1 MVNFLRKTF
10 GAGPDRAGRERR
22 AQEDADRRADE
33 MATQDPYGPNAP
45 QWDEAGFPVGPMP
58 KGKYQFDYQYEANR
72 RAEQRRQALWGDAQN
87 SLRQGLDLFQS
98 YRPGGSAA
106 AASGFYGQKA
116 QLYGTQALNTEAP
129 DLLIDYRE
137 QLRQRAEDKI
147 DKLNRITSGQNYLGS
162 IFAGGT
168 ALAAYGQDTQL
179 QGNQSKAAGG
189 TLNAGDGGGGAG
201 AGGGV
206 SYPSES
212 LGIQSRTAQPVPQG
226 GQAAPATLVGN
237 PSAVQAAG
245 AGGAT
250 VDGSYGGGGGG
261 GGMGGGGGGGGG
273 SRVRGAGPGGA
284 GGGAGGGANAERTSG
299 LGTFDGN
306 EVAGAAMSQSPGAM
320 EATTDMWADD
330 PSREESTALMQYS
343 ARKSLTDAIA
353 LFGRG

>member
-1 MVNFLRKTF
+1 MVNFFRRTF

-22 AQEDADRRADE
+22 AQEQAAYQSDVA
-33 MATQDPYGPNAP
+33 ATQDPYGPNAP
-45 QWDEAGFPVGPMP
+45 QWDESGFPVGPMP
-58 KGKYQFDYQYEANR
+58 KGQYQFDYQYEANR
-72 RAEQRRQALWGDAQN
+72 RAEQKRQALWGDAQN

-106 AASGFYGQKA
+106 AASGLYGQKA

-147 DKLNRITSGQNYLGS
+147 DKLNRITSGQNWLGS

-168 ALAAYGQDTQL
+168 ALASYGQDTQL
-179 QGNQSKAAGG
+179 QGNQSKAPGGTAGMQAGAAAGASLGAENGGGYTVGGAQGAAAGAAGG
-189 TLNAGDGGGGAG
+189 QAAT
-201 AGGGV
+201 
-206 SYPSES
+206 
-212 LGIQSRTAQPVPQG
+212 
-226 GQAAPATLVGN
+226 AAPATLVGS

-261 GGMGGGGGGGGG
+261 GGPGGSGGAPG

-284 GGGAGGGANAERTSG
+284 GGGAGAANAGRTSG

-306 EVAGAAMSQSPGAM
+306 EVAGAAMAQAPGAL
-320 EATTDMWADD
+320 ETTTDMWADD

>member
-1 MVNFLRKTF
+1 MVNFLRRTF

-22 AQEDADRRADE
+22 AQEEADRRADE
-33 MATQDPYGPNAP
+33 AATQDPYGPNAP

-72 RAEQRRQALWGDAQN
+72 RDEQRRQALWGDAQN

-98 YRPGGSAA
+98 YRAGGSAA

-168 ALAAYGQDTQL
+168 ALAAYGSDTQL

-189 TLNAGDGGGGAG
+189 TIPGSMQGDPGSSMFGGGGG
-201 AGGGV
+201 
-206 SYPSES
+206 
-212 LGIQSRTAQPVPQG
+212 QQG
-226 GQAAPATLVGN
+226 QAATAAPATLGGGQAAAPSTLIN
-237 PSAVQAAG
+237 PQSAVQQAG

-261 GGMGGGGGGGGG
+261 GGMGGGGGGGPG

-306 EVAGAAMSQSPGAM
+306 EVAGAAMAQSPGAM
-320 EATTDMWADD
+320 DTTTDMWADD